1 MKVCSLILA
10 LLLGTLAGCQQ
21 TSLSTASP
29 HERMGEPV
37 IDPMSRNI
45 MQSQGGSVRD
55 SMGLN
60 PPPVRR
66 AYVDER

>member
-10 LLLGTLAGCQQ
+10 LMLGAFAGCQQ
-21 TSLSTASP
+21 TTVSTGSTGDLA
-29 HERMGEPV
+29 GEPA

-55 SMGLN
+55 PMGLS

-66 AYVDER
+66 VYVEER